1 MSLPFEDNPPP
12 KTYTL
17 KARTFERIN
26 PVGGEAQAAPD
37 AKAICRTASLRGAT
51 SVNHALKS
59 EPNDVHSILR
69 TNQSREAAQGL
80 YDVKAGQRRPSRR
93 LRDYLLLMIGGNGA
107 IALLVVMVGPNI
119 LTVMFGLSGMTL
131 LSVSASWIMWV
142 LLRDY

>member
-1 MSLPFEDNPPP
+1 MRD
-12 KTYTL
+12 
-17 KARTFERIN
+17 
-26 PVGGEAQAAPD
+26 
-37 AKAICRTASLRGAT
+37 AT
-51 SVNHALKS
+51 SVNRALKS